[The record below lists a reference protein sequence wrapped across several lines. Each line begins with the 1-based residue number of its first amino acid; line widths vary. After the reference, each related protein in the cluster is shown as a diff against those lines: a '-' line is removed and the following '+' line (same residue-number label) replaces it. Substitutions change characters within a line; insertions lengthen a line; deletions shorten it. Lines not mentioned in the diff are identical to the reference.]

1 MRPPGWVLG
10 TIVGAVIMSVPMV
23 VGWSSVSTVIKR
35 LNPEDRASLITLC
48 GTAVGAIFLS
58 LIVGEKQIRDE
69 WEPAVGGVLGCL
81 FALFI
86 TLIAAL
92 L

>member
-1 MRPPGWVLG
+1 MF
-10 TIVGAVIMSVPMV
+10 TPMV
-23 VGWSSVSTVIKR
+23 VGWLSVSAVIKR
-35 LNPEDRASLITLC
+35 LEPEDRASLITLC

-58 LIVGEKQIRDE
+58 LVVGEKQIRDE
-69 WEPAVGGVLGCL
+69 WEPLVGVVLGCL

-86 TLIAAL
+86 ALIAAL